1 MNGEQPWPAGGFEA
15 AAELSMD
22 AWRGVAAQ
30 QVVATL
36 RLVDTL
42 EEELLLEQ
50 MLQASQA
57 PVHATS
63 PSHDKPALLTQPFR
77 VRSPAASRFRR
88 TGAPGVW
95 YGAQTLKAAAAE
107 VAYWRRRFLI
117 ASRGLREQ
125 ELLTEHT
132 FFRARVAGPALD
144 LLSPPWLALREQWTR
159 DRDYVPTQALA
170 DAARARGL
178 QWLRYESVRDPG
190 TPCGAVL
197 QVDALQ
203 ALEAGSP
210 QTWHCKTTQQHV
222 MLVHGEQRH
231 EWRFAA

>member
-1 MNGEQPWPAGGFEA
+1 MSIEVSWPASGFEPA
-15 AAELSMD
+15 AALAMD

-42 EEELLLEQ
+42 EEQLLLEQ
-50 MLQASQA
+50 MLQASQPA
-57 PVHATS
+57 V
-63 PSHDKPALLTQPFR
+63 PSRDKPALLSQPFR
-77 VRSPAASRFRR
+77 VRSPTASRFRR
-88 TGAPGVW
+88 AGAPGVW
-95 YGAQTLKAAAAE
+95 YGAQTLRAAAAE
-107 VAYWRRRFLI
+107 VAYWRWRFLI
-117 ASRGLREQ
+117 ASQGLREQ

-144 LLSPPWLALREQWTR
+144 LLAPPWLALREQWTR
-159 DRDYVPTQALA
+159 DRDYAPTQALA

-190 TPCGAVL
+190 TPCAAVL
-197 QVDALQ
+197 QLDALQ

-231 EWRFAA
+231 EWRFAV